1 MSESFLNRP
10 TYSSKFRIPIQ
21 AIEHPKK
28 KGKVIDWRIEKT
40 ITHTHT
46 HVHTNKSSKVNQEQ
60 MATRHLKTSSPN
72 GSRATAPLKRCPKEK
87 IYIYISVY
95 RGPESGN
102 PAVEGGPCVV
112 IHRFV
117 RKFHIR
123 AVRLPLFRGRDG
135 QNFKRSELKIKLHR
149 RKIYIYIYT

>member
-46 HVHTNKSSKVNQEQ
+46 HIHTNKSSKVNQEQ
-60 MATRHLKTSSPN
+60 TATRHLKTSSPN

-87 IYIYISVY
+87 IYIYIGIPRSWKRKS
-95 RGPESGN
+95 RGGGRALRRDSSLCPEVPYSSRSPPTVQRQGW
-102 PAVEGGPCVV
+102 A
-112 IHRFV
+112 
-117 RKFHIR
+117 KF
-123 AVRLPLFRGRDG
+123 
-135 QNFKRSELKIKLHR
+135 
-149 RKIYIYIYT
+149 